1 MGHKSSLP
9 VSHQACVWSRWYR
22 RWAGLADTLCFVHTD
37 MKVKWNQMKKGLIEI
52 YKRVGRVSSPIQ
64 DQMCDNSVIMR
75 RAKLQWSHYRTSFVL
90 PSEERSQWSDLKIC
104 PGGYIGKSLALER
117 RLTIMTGLRMEGKCR
132 SSNFPCVP
140 KAPFFYSFGW

>member
-1 MGHKSSLP
+1 MWEDYVEHKASLP

-22 RWAGLADTLCFVHTD
+22 RWAGLANTLCFVHTD
-37 MKVKWNQMKKGLIEI
+37 MKVKLNQVRKDYSKTNSRSNVWQHCSPEA
-52 YKRVGRVSSPIQ
+52 SSAAMISLQNFICFAFRGKVTVVWSENMP
-64 DQMCDNSVIMR
+64 R
-75 RAKLQWSHYRTSFVL
+75 RTYR
-90 PSEERSQWSDLKIC
+90 EY
-104 PGGYIGKSLALER
+104 YIALER